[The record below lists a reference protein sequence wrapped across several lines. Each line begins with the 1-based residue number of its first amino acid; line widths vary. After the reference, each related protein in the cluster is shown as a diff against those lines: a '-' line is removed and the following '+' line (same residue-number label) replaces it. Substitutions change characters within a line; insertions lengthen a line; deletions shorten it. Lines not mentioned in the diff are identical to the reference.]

1 VSEKRAYGPA
11 EQAVELWAREP
22 APNAETRFERS
33 RVLALLAGLGGEA
46 KSGTMTDEAAA
57 VGGQAVAALGD
68 AISTGR
74 NGPDELK
81 EPDFDAPRG
90 RDDFKKMLAKVEAE
104 SGPKA
109 EERE

>member
-1 VSEKRAYGPA
+1 MDLRSGPSSCGPKS
-11 EQAVELWAREP
+11 LP
-22 APNAETRFERS
+22 
-33 RVLALLAGLGGEA
+33 RVLRRGLNGRGSSPSWPGWAGKR

-57 VGGQAVAALGD
+57 FGGQAVAALGD

-81 EPDFDAPRG
+81 EPDFDALRG

-109 EERE
+109 EERD